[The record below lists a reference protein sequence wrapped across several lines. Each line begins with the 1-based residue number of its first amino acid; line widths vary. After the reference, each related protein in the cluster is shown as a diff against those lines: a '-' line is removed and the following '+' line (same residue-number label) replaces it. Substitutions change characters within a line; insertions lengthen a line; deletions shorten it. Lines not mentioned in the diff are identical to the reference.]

1 MMRDAVRMLLL
12 AFTLAFSVLFI
23 LYSSDEVWG
32 YPFSEQ
38 KHNAEAWIYFLS
50 ESLIRLVLAY
60 VIWELEPVYRK
71 TATCFLLLMVA
82 DTVDY
87 ILTCNEKW
95 HPALPKWATL
105 NVFSIAIFGY
115 VFVSEVIKN
124 RKWNHNK

>member
-1 MMRDAVRMLLL
+1 MMRMLLL
-12 AFTLAFSVLFI
+12 AFTLAFAVLFI

-60 VIWELEPVYRK
+60 VIWELEPLYRG
-71 TATCFLLLMVA
+71 TATCFLWLMVA

-87 ILTCNEKW
+87 ILTCNSKW
-95 HPALPKWATL
+95 HPALPNWATL
-105 NVFSIAIFGY
+105 NVFSIAIFGC
-115 VFVSEVIKN
+115 VLVGEMIKKHGTA
-124 RKWNHNK
+124 R